1 MVLSHQPINIC
12 HSSEMIERTHLKIL
26 REINR
31 QGSLTAAADK
41 LCLTQSALSHT
52 IKKLEELSGCALW
65 EKKGRNIHLTQTGAF
80 LLKEAERIL
89 PQLERI
95 DSKLKEFSNNEIGTL
110 HIGMECHPCYQWL
123 TKVSASYL
131 EQFQGIDLDVKQR
144 FQFGGMAA
152 LFNHDIDLLVTPD
165 PIQMKAI
172 HFEPVFPYELVLV
185 VSQHNPLSEKGVVYP
200 QDLSE
205 EVLITYPVEPS
216 RLDIYKQFLTPD
228 NCRPRKHKTLE
239 TTEIILQMV
248 AANRG
253 VTALPLWL
261 ADEYTE
267 TLPIK
272 SIRLGEKGIH
282 KQIHLGMR
290 SSDRNNKP
298 VQAFV
303 DLAKESTL
311 HA

>member
-1 MVLSHQPINIC
+1 
-12 HSSEMIERTHLKIL
+12 MIERTHLKIL
-26 REINR
+26 REIKR

-52 IKKLEELSGCALW
+52 IKRLEELSGCDLW
-65 EKKGRNIHLTQTGAF
+65 EKKGRNIHLTQTGDY

-95 DSKLKEFSNNEIGTL
+95 DSKLKDFANNEIGTL

-185 VSQHNPLSEKGVVYP
+185 VSQKNPLAQQQVVYP
-200 QDLSE
+200 QDLNDQ
-205 EVLITYPVEPS
+205 VLITYPVEPS
-216 RLDIYKQFLTPD
+216 RLDIYQQFLTPD

-261 ADEYTE
+261 AEEYAQ
-267 TLPIK
+267 TLPIQSMK
-272 SIRLGEKGIH
+272 LGEQGIH

-290 SSDRNNKP
+290 SSDKENQP
-298 VQAFV
+298 LHAFV
-303 DLAKESTL
+303 NLAKTVTRSKART
-311 HA
+311 

>member
-1 MVLSHQPINIC
+1 
-12 HSSEMIERTHLKIL
+12 MIERTHLRIL
-26 REINR
+26 REIKR
-31 QGSLTAAADK
+31 QGSLTSAADK

-52 IKKLEELSGCALW
+52 IKRLEELSGCELW
-65 EKKGRNIHLTQTGAF
+65 EKKGRNIHLTQAGEF
-80 LLKEAERIL
+80 LLREAERIL

-95 DSKLKEFSNNEIGTL
+95 DTKLKDFANNEIGTL

-123 TKVSASYL
+123 TKVSATYL
-131 EQFQGIDLDVKQR
+131 EQFEGIDLDVKQR

-185 VSQHNPLSEKGVVYP
+185 VSQKNPLAQKPLVYP
-200 QDLSE
+200 QDLIE
-205 EVLITYPVEPS
+205 QVLITYPVEPS
-216 RLDIYKQFLTPD
+216 RLDIYQQFLAPE
-228 NCRPRKHKTLE
+228 NCRPGKHKTLE

-261 ADEYTE
+261 AEEYGK

-272 SIRLGEKGIH
+272 SIKLGEQGIQ

-290 SSDRNNKP
+290 NSDQHNQP
-298 VQAFV
+298 MQAFV
-303 DLAKESTL
+303 KLAKTISL
-311 HA
+311 I

>member
-1 MVLSHQPINIC
+1 
-12 HSSEMIERTHLKIL
+12 MIERTHLRIL
-26 REINR
+26 REIKR

-52 IKKLEELSGCALW
+52 IKRLEELCECELW
-65 EKKGRNIHLTQTGAF
+65 EKKGRNIHLTQAGQY

-95 DSKLKEFSNNEIGTL
+95 DTKLRDFANNEIGTL
-110 HIGMECHPCYQWL
+110 HIGMECLPCYRWL

-152 LFNHDIDLLVTPD
+152 LINHDIDLLVTPD
-165 PIQMKAI
+165 PIKMKAI
-172 HFEPVFPYELVLV
+172 HFEPVFPYELVLII
-185 VSQHNPLSEKGVVYP
+185 SQQNPLAAQTRVYP
-200 QDLSE
+200 QELSDQT
-205 EVLITYPVEPS
+205 LITYPVEPS
-216 RLDIYKQFLTPD
+216 RLDIYQLFLTPGKS
-228 NCRPRKHKTLE
+228 RPYKHKTLE

-253 VTALPLWL
+253 VAALPLWL
-261 ADEYTE
+261 ADEYKQ

-272 SIRLGEKGIH
+272 YIRLGEKGIH

-290 SSDRNNKP
+290 QSDKSNHP
-298 VQAFV
+298 LQAFV
-303 DLAKESTL
+303 DIAKEFSL
-311 HA
+311 VS

>member
-1 MVLSHQPINIC
+1 
-12 HSSEMIERTHLKIL
+12 MIERTHLRIF
-26 REINR
+26 REIKH

-52 IKKLEELSGCALW
+52 IKRLEDLSGCELW
-65 EKKGRNIHLTQTGAF
+65 EKKGRNIHMTQAGEY

-95 DSKLKEFSNNEIGTL
+95 DSKLKDFANNEIGTL

-144 FQFGGMAA
+144 FQFGGIAA
-152 LFNHDIDLLVTPD
+152 LINHDIDLLVTPD
-165 PIQMKAI
+165 PIKIKAI

-185 VSQHNPLSEKGVVYP
+185 VSQQNPLAEQQVVYP
-200 QDLSE
+200 QELNDQ
-205 EVLITYPVEPS
+205 VLITYPVEPS
-216 RLDIYKQFLTPD
+216 RLDIYQRFLTPS
-228 NCRPRKHKTLE
+228 NCRPRKHKTIE

-261 ADEYTE
+261 AEEYAQ

-272 SIRLGEKGIH
+272 SVKLGEEGIH

-290 SSDRNNKP
+290 ISDKENQP
-298 VQAFV
+298 LQAFLT
-303 DLAKESTL
+303 LAK
-311 HA
+311 AIAFKG

>member
-1 MVLSHQPINIC
+1 
-12 HSSEMIERTHLKIL
+12 MIERTHLRIL
-26 REINR
+26 REIKQ
-31 QGSLTAAADK
+31 QGSLTAAANK

-52 IKKLEELSGCALW
+52 IKRLEELSGCELW
-65 EKKGRNIHLTQTGAF
+65 EKKGRNIHLTQAGEF
-80 LLKEAERIL
+80 LLREAERIL

-95 DSKLKEFSNNEIGTL
+95 DTKLQEFANNEIGTL

-123 TKVSASYL
+123 TKVSATYL

-172 HFEPVFPYELVLV
+172 HFESVFPYELVLV
-185 VSQHNPLSEKGVVYP
+185 VSQQNPLTEKQRVYP
-200 QDLSE
+200 QDLTDQ
-205 EVLITYPVEPS
+205 VLITYPVESS
-216 RLDIYKQFLTPD
+216 RLDIYQQFLTPE
-228 NCRPRKHKTLE
+228 NCRPAKHKTLE

-253 VTALPLWL
+253 VAALPHWL
-261 ADEYTE
+261 AEEYSR

-272 SIRLGEKGIH
+272 SIKLGDQGVH

-290 SSDRNNKP
+290 NSDKHNQP
-298 VQAFV
+298 IQAFV
-303 DLAKESTL
+303 ELAKAISL
-311 HA
+311 S